1 MMVLIY
7 SIHFKPF
14 APSTEVSDP
23 VAPFSSELAAN
34 VITFQ

>member
-7 SIHFKPF
+7 FIHFKPF

-23 VAPFSSELAAN
+23 VAPSSSEPAAN
-34 VITFQ
+34 VITSQ